1 MVAFLLLVVV
11 PAVASLTA
19 HSSSILAL
27 YEGVQFNPNMDQCLK
42 GIPRF
47 RHAELVNN
55 AKITLSAVMAQ
66 VTRNLSLPIMQKP
79 RQIRRWLLSILLCSG
94 ALLLSTMPAVAQTQ
108 STPVFKLRVVGGLAG
123 LSQFTRWEEP
133 FWTQELSRLSGGK
146 FSADIV
152 PFDRAGVP
160 GAEMLHLLQL
170 GVVPFGTTL
179 LSSLSVQYL
188 QYTAP
193 DLAGLNPD
201 IASLKTSVAAFRPY
215 LEKALREQQGI
226 EMLAIYTYPAQVLF
240 CKKPFAELKD
250 LTGRR
255 VRVSSVGQAD
265 FMGAVGAVPVTIP
278 FNELV
283 ANLQNGNVECAVT
296 GTMSG
301 NTLGLQDMTSHL
313 YAMPLTWGLAIFGA
327 NRAAWE
333 ALPPDLRALL
343 RRELPK
349 LEASIWAESERKT
362 AEGIACN
369 IGQATC
375 KTGRKVGMVQVPV
388 SAQDE
393 QRRHEIFTNTV
404 LPRWLKRCG
413 ARCNDVWSQTIGPA
427 RNIPIP
433 AGP

>member
-1 MVAFLLLVVV
+1 
-11 PAVASLTA
+11 
-19 HSSSILAL
+19 
-27 YEGVQFNPNMDQCLK
+27 MDQCLK
-42 GIPRF
+42 GIPRY
-47 RHAELVNN
+47 RPIDLDNN
-55 AKITLSAVMAQ
+55 GEIVIPALMVQ
-66 VTRNLSLPIMQKP
+66 VTRNPYPLIMQTP
-79 RQIRRWLLSILLCSG
+79 CQIRHRLLTTLLCSC
-94 ALLLSTMPAVAQTQ
+94 ALLLSALPVGAQTPAP
-108 STPVFKLRVVGGLAG
+108 SGYKLRVVGGLAG
-123 LSQFTRWEEP
+123 LRQFTQWEEP

-146 FSADIV
+146 FSADVV

-179 LSSLSVQYL
+179 LSSMSVQYL
-188 QYTAP
+188 QFTAP

-201 IASLKTSVAAFRPY
+201 IASLKTSVSVFRPY
-215 LEKALREQQGI
+215 LEKTLRERHGI

-240 CKKPFAELKD
+240 CKKPFVALAD
-250 LTGRR
+250 LSGRR

-265 FMGAVGAVPVTIP
+265 FIGALGAVPVSVA
-278 FNELV
+278 FSELV
-283 ANLQNGNVECAVT
+283 ANVQNGNVECAVT

-301 NTLGLQDMTSHL
+301 NTLGLQNLTSHL
-313 YAMPLTWGLAIFGA
+313 YAMPLSWGLAIFGA

-349 LEASIWAESERKT
+349 LEASIWAESERDT

-369 IGQATC
+369 TGQSSC
-375 KTGRKVGMVQVPV
+375 KVGRKGSMVQVPV

-393 QRRHEIFTNTV
+393 VRRQEIFTSTV

-413 ARCNDVWSQTIGPA
+413 AHCSEIWNQTIGPA
-427 RNIPIP
+427 RHIPVP